1 MVINNRGVHAWPCNS
16 KCEWIFVSLL
26 PVLQD
31 LFGGKKKR
39 KKKRN
44 QIFILQKRSFL
55 NRKAPEVGSNNDIE
69 LFSICIIGFITPC
82 DYVYRYIR
90 VNFSSWNLNKKITI
104 WNDLFSRTV
113 VYKNVISIV
122 RNNNKC
128 RITNYFIYRLL
139 ILY

>member
-1 MVINNRGVHAWPCNS
+1 MNFHFALTRVTGFVRG
-16 KCEWIFVSLL
+16 KK
-26 PVLQD
+26 
-31 LFGGKKKR
+31 KKKR

-90 VNFSSWNLNKKITI
+90 VNFSS
-104 WNDLFSRTV
+104 
-113 VYKNVISIV
+113 
-122 RNNNKC
+122 
-128 RITNYFIYRLL
+128 
-139 ILY
+139 

>member
-1 MVINNRGVHAWPCNS
+1 MCVHKNQRG
-16 KCEWIFVSLL
+16 KFVGKISAS
-26 PVLQD
+26 PS
-31 LFGGKKKR
+31 GEKKRKKKR

-90 VNFSSWNLNKKITI
+90 VNFSS
-104 WNDLFSRTV
+104 
-113 VYKNVISIV
+113 
-122 RNNNKC
+122 
-128 RITNYFIYRLL
+128 
-139 ILY
+139 